1 MNSLRDRY
9 GIKMISTVLLRYW
22 RGSVRM
28 AVQSGRHDLFGSM
41 LTTASILTPLWAAP
55 VTAQVGVGATEQI
68 LCSPGRVN
76 IAQLIALGLG
86 LMSMYFLLKFLWRLM
101 TGFDKAGEVRPDRN
115 PAVNRRKKRRYLE
128 LQIRDSSYSLLAAL
142 LPILIPV
149 VLQVAGINTVSCLF
163 G

>member
-1 MNSLRDRY
+1 MSPLRHRY
-9 GIKMISTVLLRYW
+9 GIEMISTVLLRYW
-22 RGSVRM
+22 YGSVRL
-28 AVQSGRHDLFGSM
+28 AVRPGRHDLLGSM
-41 LTTASILTPLWAAP
+41 LILTPLWAAP

-68 LCSPGRVN
+68 LCSPGRVH

-86 LMSMYFLLKFLWRLM
+86 LMSMYFLLKFLWQLM
-101 TGFDKAGEVRPDRN
+101 TGFDKAGQVRPDRD

-142 LPILIPV
+142 LPILVPV

>member
-1 MNSLRDRY
+1 MDLPRY
-9 GIKMISTVLLRYW
+9 RYDIEMIATVLLQCW
-22 RGSVRM
+22 HESVRR
-28 AVQSGRHDLFGSM
+28 AVRPGRHDLLGSM

-68 LCSPGRVN
+68 LCTGSVN

-149 VLQVAGINTVSCLF
+149 VLQVAGINTISCLF